1 MKLIFFKILAKLNKL
16 LLPSLSKRRID
27 LTKITLMEKNIEFEE
42 INIKDNAQALAMLR
56 LKNLRTVPQ
65 IWDGELYIG
74 GYNELKEHIISS
86 ESA

>member
-1 MKLIFFKILAKLNKL
+1 MYKVYSQDGCSYCELA
-16 LLPSLSKRRID
+16 
-27 LTKITLMEKNIEFEE
+27 KITLMERNIEFEE